1 MRDLVRDLRL
11 ELAGRDHQRLA
22 VALSGG
28 LDSTVLLHA
37 AADAALPVPLLAV
50 HVNHGL
56 HPSADQWQAHCAA
69 ACRKLGIELLSQ
81 RVAMAPGNVEAQAR
95 RARYQAFDDLLGT
108 GDLLLLAHHQDDQAE
123 TVLMRLAQGRGT
135 AAMPRTRQ
143 LPGGALLLRPFLGMP
158 KRRLR
163 AAAEQLGLDWLEDP
177 SNADAAFD
185 RNFLRH
191 QVLPGLIERWPGV
204 TAALARTGKA
214 QADTEALL
222 RHLLNRDALLL
233 GDVPAHLRPKA
244 LRAWL
249 ARFDEQGVSER
260 ALVEFAAQFDAPTDA
275 QPELRLRPHSL
286 DAASLR
292 PRMLRAA
299 SLGASSSPADTAA
312 PDAASSPSG
321 ASPAG
326 ASAAGAFPTGAS
338 PAGASPTG
346 ASPAGASPAGA
357 LGAATPGTASLR
369 RWRGAVYYAPPP
381 PALAASYQVQPPGA
395 LRLPHGELVIEQ
407 WSVDEL
413 AVEQEAA
420 RHGSAG
426 FSPRGSVFVAGR
438 FCAESGV
445 CAAGALTVRFRRG
458 GERVRSAQ
466 GTRSLKRLMQD
477 AGLPPWL
484 RPSYPLLYSGDALV
498 AVPGIAE
505 AHWEG
510 EAAGGPKAPPRWR
523 VRWTPASRE

>member
-11 ELAGRDHQRLA
+11 ELAGMDHQRLA

-37 AADAALPVPLLAV
+37 AVSVGGAGASAALPVPLLAV

-69 ACRKLGIELLSQ
+69 ACRKLGIELLCQ
-81 RVAMAPGNVEAQAR
+81 RVSVGPGNLEARAR
-95 RARYQAFDDLLGT
+95 RARYQAFDALLGP

-143 LPGGALLLRPFLGMP
+143 LPGGAVLLRPFLGMP

-191 QVLPGLIERWPGV
+191 QVLPGLAERWPGV
-204 TAALARTGKA
+204 TAAVARAGKA

-292 PRMLRAA
+292 PHMLRAA
-299 SLGASSSPADTAA
+299 SLGAISSPADTAA
-312 PDAASSPSG
+312 PDAASSPS
-321 ASPAG
+321 
-326 ASAAGAFPTGAS
+326 
-338 PAGASPTG
+338 G

-381 PALAASYQVQPPGA
+381 PALAASYQVQPPDA
-395 LRLPHGELVIEQ
+395 LRLPHGELVIEK

-413 AVEQEAA
+413 AVEQGAA
-420 RHGSAG
+420 RHGSGG
-426 FSPRGSVFVAGR
+426 FSPRGGVFVAGR

-458 GERVRSAQ
+458 GERVRSAR
-466 GTRSLKRLMQD
+466 GSRSLKRLMQD

-523 VRWTPASRE
+523 VKWTPAS

>member
-11 ELAGRDHQRLA
+11 ELAGMDHQRLA

-37 AADAALPVPLLAV
+37 AVSVGGAGASAAVAAPLVAV

-81 RVAMAPGNVEAQAR
+81 RVAVAPGNVEAQAR
-95 RARYQAFDDLLGT
+95 RARYQAFDDLLST

-135 AAMPRTRQ
+135 AAMPRTRP
-143 LPGGALLLRPFLGMP
+143 LPGGAVLLRPFLRIP
-158 KRRLR
+158 KHRLR

-191 QVLPGLIERWPGV
+191 QVLPGLAERWPGV
-204 TAALARTGKA
+204 TAAVARAGKA

-260 ALVEFAAQFDAPTDA
+260 ALVEFAAPV
-275 QPELRLRPHSL
+275 RRPHRRPTGTAL
-286 DAASLR
+286 APALFGRRLPAPLAGRRVLR
-292 PRMLRAA
+292 TAAA
-299 SLGASSSPADTAA
+299 SLGRQLPSAAARCAAAA
-312 PDAASSPSG
+312 P
-321 ASPAG
+321 
-326 ASAAGAFPTGAS
+326 
-338 PAGASPTG
+338 
-346 ASPAGASPAGA
+346 
-357 LGAATPGTASLR
+357 R
-369 RWRGAVYYAPPP
+369 R
-381 PALAASYQVQPPGA
+381 
-395 LRLPHGELVIEQ
+395 I
-407 WSVDEL
+407 
-413 AVEQEAA
+413 
-420 RHGSAG
+420 
-426 FSPRGSVFVAGR
+426 
-438 FCAESGV
+438 
-445 CAAGALTVRFRRG
+445 
-458 GERVRSAQ
+458 
-466 GTRSLKRLMQD
+466 
-477 AGLPPWL
+477 
-484 RPSYPLLYSGDALV
+484 GD
-498 AVPGIAE
+498 
-505 AHWEG
+505 
-510 EAAGGPKAPPRWR
+510 
-523 VRWTPASRE
+523 

>member
-1 MRDLVRDLRL
+1 MC
-11 ELAGRDHQRLA
+11 
-22 VALSGG
+22 
-28 LDSTVLLHA
+28 
-37 AADAALPVPLLAV
+37 PP
-50 HVNHGL
+50 
-56 HPSADQWQAHCAA
+56 
-69 ACRKLGIELLSQ
+69 
-81 RVAMAPGNVEAQAR
+81 
-95 RARYQAFDDLLGT
+95 
-108 GDLLLLAHHQDDQAE
+108 
-123 TVLMRLAQGRGT
+123 
-135 AAMPRTRQ
+135 
-143 LPGGALLLRPFLGMP
+143 
-158 KRRLR
+158 
-163 AAAEQLGLDWLEDP
+163 
-177 SNADAAFD
+177 
-185 RNFLRH
+185 
-191 QVLPGLIERWPGV
+191 
-204 TAALARTGKA
+204 
-214 QADTEALL
+214 
-222 RHLLNRDALLL
+222 
-233 GDVPAHLRPKA
+233 HLRPKA

-260 ALVEFAAQFDAPTDA
+260 ALVEFAAQFDAPADA

-326 ASAAGAFPTGAS
+326 AS
-338 PAGASPTG
+338 PAGTSPSGT
-346 ASPAGASPAGA
+346 SPAGASPAGA
-357 LGAATPGTASLR
+357 LGAASPGTASLR

-413 AVEQEAA
+413 AVEQGAA
-420 RHGSAG
+420 RHGSGG
-426 FSPRGSVFVAGR
+426 FSPRGGVFVAGR
-438 FCAESGV
+438 FCLVSGV
-445 CAAGALTVRFRRG
+445 GAAGALTVRFRRG
-458 GERVRSAQ
+458 GERVRSAR
-466 GTRSLKRLMQD
+466 GSRSLKRLMQD

-523 VRWTPASRE
+523 VKWTPAS